1 MESLVRP
8 AIESDAI
15 GINAISTYLGYSE
28 LSDSDAKDKLSQL
41 LHAPDNEVYVVEANG
56 RIAGWLHLFFARRLA
71 SQDFYEIGGLVV
83 DPDCR
88 EQGLGGALINYVENR
103 HQGKLRVRCNEKRPE
118 THKFYTARGFN
129 QTKAQR
135 IFEKRTMAT

>member
-71 SQDFYEIGGLVV
+71 SQDFYEIGGLVAV
-83 DPDCR
+83 S
-88 EQGLGGALINYVENR
+88 Y
-103 HQGKLRVRCNEKRPE
+103 
-118 THKFYTARGFN
+118 THLTLPTIYSV
-129 QTKAQR
+129 
-135 IFEKRTMAT
+135 